1 MSIMGRPKKEF
12 NRDLFEKLC
21 YIQCPK
27 HELCSI
33 LDVNTETLDRMI
45 SDEYNDTFSNVYKKY
60 SDGGKM
66 SLRRMQFKLAERNAT
81 LSIWLG
87 KQYLGQRD
95 IIENINNDRVVIVN
109 DLGDINNE

>member
-1 MSIMGRPKKEF
+1 
-12 NRDLFEKLC
+12 
-21 YIQCPK
+21 
-27 HELCSI
+27 
-33 LDVNTETLDRMI
+33 MI
-45 SDEYNDTFSNVYKKY
+45 SEEYNDTFSNIYKKY

-66 SLRRMQFKLAERNAT
+66 SLRRTQFKLAEKNAT

-109 DLGDINNE
+109 DLEVVE

>member
-1 MSIMGRPKKEF
+1 MTLMGRPKKEF
-12 NRDLFEKLC
+12 TKDLFEKLC

-27 HELCSI
+27 HEICSI
-33 LDVNTETLDRMI
+33 LEIDNNTLDRMI
-45 SDEYNDTFSNVYKKY
+45 SEEYNDTFSNIYKKY

-66 SLRRMQFKLAERNAT
+66 SLRRTQFKLAEKNAT

-109 DLGDINNE
+109 DLEVVE

>member
-1 MSIMGRPKKEF
+1 MKIMGRPKKEF
-12 NRDLFEKLC
+12 QRDLFEKLC

-27 HELCSI
+27 HEICSI
-33 LDVNTETLDRMI
+33 LNVDNDTLDRMI
-45 SDEYNDTFSNVYKKY
+45 KDEYNDSFSNAYKKY

-66 SLRRMQFKLAERNAT
+66 SLRRTQFKLAEKNAT
-81 LSIWLG
+81 LCIWLG

-109 DLGDINNE
+109 DLGDTNE

>member
-1 MSIMGRPKKEF
+1 MAKMGRPKKEF

-27 HELCSI
+27 HEICSV
-33 LDVNTETLDRMI
+33 LDIDNDTLDRMI
-45 SDEYNDTFSNVYKKY
+45 KDEYNDTFSNAYKKY

-66 SLRRMQFKLAERNAT
+66 SLRRTQFKLAEKNAT
-81 LSIWLG
+81 LCIWLG

-109 DLGDINNE
+109 DLGY